1 MTTKER
7 KQDLKPEP
15 KMDEPGLFTNGE
27 NLHLDSMKKYFPAIY
42 DKSLFHRL
50 NKQQLPS
57 IQKKNSVDVTSKKQF
72 MTQSFSD
79 NKKSVATIVS
89 PKGCHTLAI
98 SARHDLL
105 SPVSGGEFA
114 MSTRT
119 APTNLDLGPQ
129 IKFKDFQTRNIG
141 DLKEFKSKKL
151 DGAKN
156 VIGNVHA

>member
-1 MTTKER
+1 MTTKAR
-7 KQDLKPEP
+7 KQDLKPDP
-15 KMDEPGLFTNGE
+15 KTDEPGLFTNSE

-42 DKSLFHRL
+42 DKSLFNRL

-72 MTQSFSD
+72 MTHSFSD
-79 NKKSVATIVS
+79 NKNSVATIVS
-89 PKGCHTLAI
+89 PKMGHAAAI
-98 SARHDLL
+98 SGRHDLI
-105 SPVSGGEFA
+105 SPVSGGDFA
-114 MSTRT
+114 MSART

-151 DGAKN
+151 DRAKN
-156 VIGNVHA
+156 VIANVHA